1 MQELVRTIKE
11 HRDSVLI
18 DQLRIILG
26 KSDASKKS
34 ISDITD
40 LLSELDP
47 SLDSF
52 AYLFILDAALDKHYD
67 KPEALLSSMYLTQF
81 ATFCG
86 VAGSNSS
93 APIQR
98 EYIYRISRAIT
109 NACTQTRSLPHILAA
124 ARAIC
129 SVLSSSCR
137 MRDSICQ
144 LHVDALQ
151 LTLLG
156 AALSPP
162 HQKSSI
168 LQSVL
173 PIMAS
178 DILFAC
184 EEPLNPPLRPLH
196 IQEHVFAYFYYSGC
210 IFCGLSDFDAAT
222 DRLFLCVSAGTQQRD
237 QRDTHFGRESGLFGR
252 EHVNLGS
259 QIHEIIEAA
268 HKKLILACL
277 LCDGDDISW
286 FKQIPVSR
294 LAPYDSL
301 VSAFSTCWEKSKG
314 SLEGLRQVIA
324 RHHSIFLADGN
335 ADLVMQLQDAYLLQA
350 IRAQSRTHVAVDVL
364 QLCVDLHLP
373 DSVKI
378 PDCVQALITQASL
391 VLNFLSKF

>member
-1 MQELVRTIKE
+1 VNWIHLLILLHIFLFLMPHLISITISLK
-11 HRDSVLI
+11 HYSPACTLLNSLLFVVLRVPI
-18 DQLRIILG
+18 
-26 KSDASKKS
+26 
-34 ISDITD
+34 
-40 LLSELDP
+40 
-47 SLDSF
+47 
-52 AYLFILDAALDKHYD
+52 AALRFSANTSTESH
-67 KPEALLSSMYLTQF
+67 ALLPTLVLKL
-81 ATFCG
+81 AL
-86 VAGSNSS
+86 
-93 APIQR
+93 
-98 EYIYRISRAIT
+98 YRIFW
-109 NACTQTRSLPHILAA
+109 LLL
-124 ARAIC
+124 
-129 SVLSSSCR
+129 VLSAQFCPR
-137 MRDSICQ
+137 RVACGT
-144 LHVDALQ
+144 LQ